1 MSGSKKSSLNF
12 NWFSLAISLLVH
24 LLILIVFS
32 FHEKVEFTA
41 PDKNSTEFVIEILN
55 EGPVFS
61 RIKNPEILAKSILK
75 TNPKSNFSASRTR
88 SQSKSQSESQSESQS
103 QSKTLSRDI
112 LFPKYSFSA
121 ENHKSGEIEIED
133 KSSIYDKYAEGG
145 VFHTMDSI
153 GLDEYNSMSPF
164 LQALW
169 QKVDA
174 NLDYP
179 EDFARQR
186 LAGRVN
192 VHLLVNDQGLFVGDF
207 LELTGENDLLK
218 TYVAASLVHAL
229 GSPLPKVK
237 WNSER
242 KTLPVL
248 LSFNFETYSIPEPSS
263 VRTNLSVKNA
273 LLFERRKFVDPKIN
287 EDIETFF
294 TKYFPAIIPI
304 GPGVLYIDFVY
315 AYKMLSEYG
324 KPTAREKRQERL
336 EGLRESLSR
345 SIKKKESLR
354 KESEPF

>member
-1 MSGSKKSSLNF
+1 MSVSKKSKLASMWFGLTVSLF
-12 NWFSLAISLLVH
+12 VH
-24 LLILIVFS
+24 LLLLAVFILQK
-32 FHEKVEFTA
+32 KVEI
-41 PDKNSTEFVIEILN
+41 TEPKKADAAFVVEI
-55 EGPVFS
+55 
-61 RIKNPEILAKSILK
+61 
-75 TNPKSNFSASRTR
+75 T
-88 SQSKSQSESQSESQS
+88 SQSPTFSKFRNHQQKRNTIKSDSQ
-103 QSKTLSRDI
+103 TLSRDI
-112 LFPKYSFSA
+112 LFPKYSFSPDGHKAAVA
-121 ENHKSGEIEIED
+121 EDGNQP
-133 KSSIYDKYAEGG
+133 SIYDKYSEGG

-169 QKVDA
+169 QKVEA

-186 LAGRVN
+186 IAGRIN
-192 VHLLVNDQGLFVGDF
+192 VHLLVDNKGLFVGDF
-207 LELTGENDLLK
+207 LELAGENDLLK

-229 GSPLPKVK
+229 GTPLPKIK

-263 VRTNLSVKNA
+263 GKTNLSVKNA

-294 TKYFPAIIPI
+294 TKYFPPIIPI

-315 AYKMLSEYG
+315 AYKMLNEYG

-336 EGLRESLSR
+336 ESLKERLSR
-345 SIKKKESLR
+345 SLKQKEPL
-354 KESEPF
+354 